1 MSTHSE
7 SAEAASQPTEATK
20 GLVFFSRYE
29 GPAKRRRQIF
39 AAIYVLVMTLLV
51 WPVFPVF
58 SGYEPLIFG
67 LPLSFA
73 WVVMVLLLMF
83 GALIWLF
90 RSEDHDESAA
100 ESP

>member
-1 MSTHSE
+1 MNTPAQSPKAT
-7 SAEAASQPTEATK
+7 SQPTEAAK
-20 GLVFFSRYE
+20 GLVLFSRHD

-39 AAIYVLVMTLLV
+39 AAIYILAAALLV

-58 SGYEPLIFG
+58 SGFRPLIFG

-73 WVVMVLLLMF
+73 WVVMALLLMF

-100 ESP
+100 EAP